1 MVMPRSISLPT
12 GSREQR
18 TGSMSEPS
26 FLSVAQW
33 DRRESWCPGRA
44 TERCERDFLR
54 LVSGVSN
61 SNEIRGGAPE
71 PEAKRSNEPRPT
83 PPALQPFNFHDPLL
97 IPLQTFC

>member
-1 MVMPRSISLPT
+1 MN
-12 GSREQR
+12 
-18 TGSMSEPS
+18 EPS

-44 TERCERDFLR
+44 TERCERDLLR

-71 PEAKRSNEPRPT
+71 TEGETN
-83 PPALQPFNFHDPLL
+83 Q
-97 IPLQTFC
+97 